1 MTSRESSVAPDRF
14 VPVGDGAEAT
24 LRPPPGPGP
33 AGGRA
38 FVRGATARWLGVI
51 TGIGLLVCCAF
62 GGAHAAEPARLIKD
76 FHHTSWTLKDG
87 APAGIWAMA
96 QTEDGWLWL
105 GTSAGLW
112 RFDGV
117 VFERYDL
124 LPEGSSASRSIS
136 NLFAARSGGLWVS
149 YSYGGVSVFED
160 GMATHYGSEEG
171 LPLGLP
177 VEDFEEDGGG
187 RIWAETSKG
196 LYVLEQGVWQ
206 LVDARWG
213 FAIPGK
219 TSLVRDR
226 MGTLWAATNEGIYV
240 LRMGARR
247 FERVETDAQPRA
259 SLYRTND
266 GTLWKYDDRGFSPLH
281 GPDVPSRSATFSE
294 TASWSSNVLLFDRE
308 GALWMAAC
316 PGILCRTETP
326 YAFDRPLLLEEL
338 TGDMFSALDGLSS
351 DTPMTLMEDREGD
364 IWVGTK
370 LGLDRFRRNDVTTVR
385 FPEPLVYFALLPGE
399 AGVMWTGTATQGGIT
414 DRLWRLDPRPSPV
427 PGFSAEVTAAYR
439 DTDGSLLLG
448 GRAGSWRFAD
458 GKFTPLAIPKKEEG
472 NKVQAITRDGA
483 GRLWMSFRASTVYR
497 LDGDTWTPRGD
508 IANLPEL
515 PPTRAVTDEQ
525 GRVWLGYGQNT
536 LAIVDGP
543 KAEVFSEADGLRTGI
558 VSAIL
563 PGPDTLVGGELGMAA
578 FDGRRFRPL
587 SAARPDVLTG
597 VTGLLRTRDGT
608 LWVNGNAG
616 AVRISANDLRR
627 ALAEPDFRMPFKLF
641 DMLDGMPGAAQQVRP
656 LPTLVEGTD
665 GKLWFAATNGLA
677 WIDPERI
684 HHNPLPPSVVIRSI
698 IAGDRRYVPRA
709 DLRMPPR
716 TRGLKIEY
724 SALSLAV
731 PERVAFRYRLEGV
744 DDGWQDP
751 GTRREAIYTNL
762 GPGHYRF
769 HVIAAND
776 DGVWN
781 EQGASVA
788 FEIEPTFFETHWFL
802 ALCVLAASVLLW
814 LLYVLRLRQMTARV
828 RHRLEERHAERERI
842 ARELH
847 DTLLQGIQGLMLHFQ
862 AVAARLPQGELRE
875 GMERA
880 LDRADDVLVEGRD
893 RVRELR
899 ASSDDIPDLAHA
911 FTAIASEFGGNHAPA
926 FRVVVEGAAC
936 ALDPLVADELYRI
949 GREALFNAFL
959 HAEASEIE
967 AGISY
972 GVDEL
977 RLCFRDNGGGID
989 SSILSAGRAG
999 HWGLRG
1005 MRERAEKLGARLD
1018 IRSSVGKGTE
1028 VALSLS
1034 ANRAYAPRAGDKWR
1048 RWLRRVSRPRY

>member
-1 MTSRESSVAPDRF
+1 MTSRE
-14 VPVGDGAEAT
+14 
-24 LRPPPGPGP
+24 
-33 AGGRA
+33 
-38 FVRGATARWLGVI
+38 WLGCI
-51 TGIGLLVCCAF
+51 TGIGLLMCCAF
-62 GGAHAAEPARLIKD
+62 GGAHAAEPGRVIKD
-76 FHHTSWTLKDG
+76 FHHTAWTLKDG
-87 APAGIWAMA
+87 APAGIWVMA

-124 LPEGSSASRSIS
+124 LPEGSTAPRSVS
-136 NLFAARSGGLWVS
+136 TLFASRSGGLWVG
-149 YSYGGVSVFED
+149 YSYGGASVLE
-160 GMATHYGSEEG
+160 GGVVTHHGTKEG
-171 LPLGLP
+171 LPQAIP
-177 VEDFEEDGGG
+177 IETFEEDGDG
-187 RIWAETSKG
+187 RIWVGTAKG
-196 LYVLEQGVWQ
+196 LYVLEQGAWQ
-206 LVDARWG
+206 LADARWG
-213 FAIPGK
+213 FPAPDN
-219 TSLVRDR
+219 TAFVRDR
-226 MGTLWAATNEGIYV
+226 TGTLWASRDDGVYV
-240 LRMGARR
+240 LRIGARR
-247 FERVETDAQPRA
+247 FERVETDARPGA
-259 SLYRTND
+259 SLHRTNE
-266 GTLWKYDDRGFSPLH
+266 GTLWKYDDRGFSPLL

-294 TASWSSNVLLFDRE
+294 TASRYASPLLFDRE
-308 GALWMAAC
+308 GALWTVSC
-316 PGILCRTETP
+316 PVSLCRTETP
-326 YAFDRPLLLEEL
+326 YAFGQPFRGRAL
-338 TGDMFSALDGLSS
+338 TGDTFSALEGLSS
-351 DTPMTLMEDREGD
+351 DVSMTLLEDREGN

-370 LGLDRFRRNDVTTVR
+370 LGLDRFRRNDVMTVR
-385 FPEPLVYFALLPGE
+385 FPKPLVYFALLPGE
-399 AGVMWTGTATQGGIT
+399 AGEMWAGTASDSPDI
-414 DRLWRLDPRPSPV
+414 DRLWRLDPLPSLV
-427 PGFSAEVTAAYR
+427 PGFAGEVTAAYR
-439 DTDGSLLLG
+439 DTDGGMLLA
-448 GRAGSWRFAD
+448 GRAGAWRFAD
-458 GKFTPLAIPKKEEG
+458 GKVTPLPIPKKEEG
-472 NKVQAITRDGA
+472 VKVQAITRDGA
-483 GRLWMSFRASTVYR
+483 GRLWMSFRASIVYR
-497 LDGDTWTPRGD
+497 LDGDTWTPRGG
-508 IANLPEL
+508 IADLPEL
-515 PPTRAVTDEQ
+515 PATRAVTDEQ

-543 KAEVFSEADGLRTGI
+543 TARVFSEADGLRTGI

-563 PGPDTLVGGELGMAA
+563 PGPDALVGGELGLAA

-587 SAARPDVLTG
+587 VATRPDVLTG

-616 AVRISANDLRR
+616 AVRISADDLRR
-627 ALAEPDFRMPFKLF
+627 ALAEPGFQMPFKLF
-641 DMLDGMPGAAQQVRP
+641 DMQDGMPGAAQQVRP

-684 HHNPLPPSVVIRSI
+684 HHNPLPPSVVIRSL
-698 IAGDRRYVPRA
+698 IAGDRRHAPRA
-709 DLRMPPR
+709 DLRLPPL

-788 FEIEPTFFETHWFL
+788 FEIEPTFFETRGFL
-802 ALCVLAASVLLW
+802 VLCVLAASGVLW

-828 RHRLEERHAERERI
+828 RQRLEERHAERERI

-862 AVAARLPQGELRE
+862 VATARLPRGELRE
-875 GMERA
+875 GLERV

-899 ASSDDIPDLAHA
+899 ASSGGMQDLADA
-911 FTAIASEFGGNHAPA
+911 FTTLAGEFGGNDAPA
-926 FRVVVEGAAC
+926 FRVLVEGASRPV
-936 ALDPLVADELYRI
+936 DPLVADELYRI
-949 GREALFNAFL
+949 GREALFNAFQ
-959 HAEASEIE
+959 HADASEIE

-972 GVDEL
+972 GVDAL
-977 RLCFRDNGGGID
+977 RLRFRDNGRGIE

-1005 MRERAEKLGARLD
+1005 MRERAEKMGARLD
-1018 IRSSVGKGTE
+1018 ILSGVGKGTE
-1028 VALSLS
+1028 VSLSLS
-1034 ANRAYAPRAGDKWR
+1034 ADRAYVPRAGDRWR
-1048 RWLRRVSRPRY
+1048 RWMRRVLRLHG